1 MEIRRL
7 CSYLC
12 GMAFIRVDKKGDGEY
27 LRIVETKREGN
38 RVVQQ
43 TLYSL
48 GRSSDYTPEMLRR
61 MGEKLYALGGGDPR
75 ELLGGG
81 LREEGRYN
89 YGYVQLIRRLLTTY
103 GLDKL
108 LGRAQDRHHVQ
119 FDLSNAVA
127 LMLVERLHEPSSK
140 HRNYHNQGEYL
151 GLKPVELQHVYRS
164 LNYLAEESE
173 RIQKRI
179 WEKNR
184 HLFNASLDIVFYD
197 VTTFYFDSEVETE
210 GALRQKGF
218 GKDGKIG
225 KTQVVFGL
233 LIDKEKNPVGYRVYK
248 GNTWEGQT
256 IRDAISGLR
265 KDYALDKVVV
275 VADRGML
282 SQENREWIEQEN
294 GYEFILGER
303 LRKLPSAVQDH
314 LLNLDN
320 YTKTWKEDE
329 KDEKAT
335 VRYCSLEVDGRTV
348 IGTYSKK
355 RADKDQHE
363 REEKLLKA
371 QKLLQKPDNIE
382 RKARQYFLHK
392 DGKALWSLDEN
403 KIKQSERFDGFLAI
417 TTSSAI
423 LTPEQ
428 TLDHYRNLF
437 TIEHTFRSFKT
448 HLETRPMFHWTDKRI
463 EGHICLCY
471 MAYALLNHCLLKT
484 NRKDHKYSENDL
496 RRGLDKM
503 QLSLVIEGKREFYLR
518 AKHEAGA
525 ADIAERLGLPALPN
539 LIPKN
544 LIYNY
549 L

>member
-1 MEIRRL
+1 MS
-7 CSYLC
+7 SYLC

-48 GRSSDYTPEMLRR
+48 GRSSDYTPAMLRR

-75 ELLGGG
+75 ELLSGG

-108 LGRAQDRHHVQ
+108 LGRAQERHHVQ

-256 IRDAISGLR
+256 IRDAISSLR

-282 SQENREWIEQEN
+282 SQENRAWIEQEN

-320 YTKTWKEDE
+320 YSKTWKEDE

-335 VRYCSLEVDGRTV
+335 VRYCALEVDGRTV

-355 RADKDQHE
+355 RADKDRHE

-403 KIKQSERFDGFLAI
+403 KIKQSEQFDGFLAI
-417 TTSSAI
+417 TTSSAT

-428 TLDHYRNLF
+428 TLEHYRNLF

-471 MAYALLNHCLLKT
+471 MAYAFLNHCLLKI
-484 NRKDHKYSENDL
+484 NRKGHKYSENDL

-503 QLSLVIEGKREFYLR
+503 QLSLVVEGKREFYLR
-518 AKHEAGA
+518 ARHETAA
-525 ADIAERLGLPALPN
+525 ADIAERLGLTIPPN
-539 LIPKN
+539 LTPKN
-544 LIYNY
+544 MIVNY

>member
-1 MEIRRL
+1 MSCRAT
-7 CSYLC
+7 YLC

-48 GRSSDYTPEMLRR
+48 GRSSDYTAEMLRR

-89 YGYVQLIRRLLTTY
+89 YGYVQLVRRLLTTY

-108 LGRAQDRHHVQ
+108 LGRAQERHHVQ
-119 FDLSNAVA
+119 FDLANAVA
-127 LMLVERLHEPSSK
+127 LMLVERLHEPNSK

-151 GLKPVELQHVYRS
+151 GLKVVELQHVYRS

-179 WEKNR
+179 WEQNR

-282 SQENREWIEQEN
+282 SAENREWIEQQN

-303 LRKLPSAVQDH
+303 LRKLPSAVQEY

-320 YTKTWKEDE
+320 YTKTWKDDE

-335 VRYCSLEVDGRTV
+335 VHYCSLEVEGRTV
-348 IGTYSKK
+348 IGTHSKK
-355 RADKDQHE
+355 RADKDRHE

-392 DGKALWSLDEN
+392 DGKAIWLLDQD

-417 TTSSAI
+417 TTSSAT

-484 NRKDHKYSENDL
+484 NRKNHKYSENDL
-496 RRGLDKM
+496 RRCLDKM
-503 QLSLVIEGKREFYLR
+503 QVSLVIEGKREFYLR
-518 AKHEAGA
+518 ARHETGT

-539 LIPKN
+539 LIPKK
-544 LIYNY
+544 LIDNY